1 MNSSRSIVVLGNWM
15 DDRHREMIL
24 ATAGRLGFT
33 CSFFDNESEAGKAG
47 ALDRA
52 EVIFGNAPQTAA
64 SSVTLKWLCLPSAGA
79 DLYTR
84 PGAIRSDSLILTNSS
99 GAYGVGMAE
108 HMIMQILMLIRR
120 MPEFQEGIRE
130 RGWPRPRQQASVK
143 DIRITVMGTGD
154 IGSAFARR
162 IRAFEPAR
170 IVGFNRSGKCEEA
183 AFDRVVTGDDLDR
196 VLPETDILA
205 MCLPSTPETIGV
217 LSAERIG
224 LLPET
229 AYVINVGRG
238 DAIDE
243 AALIK
248 ALNEGRLAGAA
259 LDVMCHE
266 PLPED
271 DPLWETKNLILTP
284 HVAGNMTIPC
294 TKDRLAEMFCEDLE
308 NYGTGRP
315 MVRRV
320 DRKRGY

>member
-1 MNSSRSIVVLGNWM
+1 MLGRWLEE
-15 DDRHREMIL
+15 RHRERIL
-24 ATAGRLGFT
+24 QTADRLGFT
-33 CSFFDNESEAGKAG
+33 CSFFENETEAGEEG
-47 ALDRA
+47 SLEEA
-52 EVIFGNAPQTAA
+52 EIIFGDAPKTAA
-64 SSVTLKWLCLPSAGA
+64 SSGALKWLCLPSAGA
-79 DLYTR
+79 DRYTKPEALY
-84 PGAIRSDSLILTNSS
+84 SDDLILTNSS

-120 MPEFQEGIRE
+120 MPEFQEGIRK
-130 RGWPRPRQQASVK
+130 RQWLRPRKQDSVK
-143 DIRITVMGTGD
+143 DSRITVMGTGD

-170 IVGFNRSGKCEEA
+170 IIGCNRSGESKET
-183 AFDRVVTGDDLDR
+183 AFDRVITVAELDS

-205 MCLPSTPETIGV
+205 MCLPSTPKTIGI

-229 AYVINVGRG
+229 AYLINVGRG

-243 AALIK
+243 EALIK
-248 ALNEGRLAGAA
+248 ALKEGRLAGAA

-271 DPLWETKNLILTP
+271 DPLWEAKNVILTP
-284 HVAGNMTIPC
+284 HVAGNMTIQH
-294 TKDRLAEMFCEDLE
+294 TKDRLVEMFCENLE
-308 NYGTGRP
+308 NYGAGRTL
-315 MVRRV
+315 VRRV